1 VSSLHLTR
9 NVLKYHYVSLEFFL
23 FKFEATCY
31 LGLKSD
37 TKNAIFLFLSLLIAF
52 VKIIESQGIQVVFGG

>member
-1 VSSLHLTR
+1 MSSLHLTR
-9 NVLKYHYVSLEFFL
+9 NVLKYHYVSLEFLL

-37 TKNAIFLFLSLLIAF
+37 TKDLIFLFLSLLIVF
-52 VKIIESQGIQVVFGG
+52 VKMIEYQGIQVVFGG